1 MITALL
7 LVPVTAV
14 LAWIYRYFLP
24 RGGSWSTFDS
34 GLLLVVAALALAWV
48 GWARSAVYHNA
59 GPIYP
64 ELVAA
69 AGAYSIIVSGLAAG
83 LAWRRSRARGH
94 EASE

>member
-7 LVPVTAV
+7 LVPVTAR
-14 LAWIYRYFLP
+14 LAWVCRFFLP
-24 RGGSWSTFDS
+24 RGCGWSPFDR
-34 GLLLVVAALALAWV
+34 GLLGVVAALALAWV
-48 GWARSAVYHNA
+48 GWAPSAVYHNA

-83 LAWRRSRARGH
+83 LAWRRSRARGRVTA
-94 EASE
+94 E